1 MKDKV
6 SFIGSKGRGL
16 NPDLEVLKNYIKEN
30 SNLAIE
36 KSFSNENSINAMVAL
51 ASKVGKENYC
61 KVAEDL
67 VCIDGSLPAKKSLVN
82 PEGKKIYL
90 ATPYDFLIKAL
101 NRGDTNKKTL
111 QNFTH
116 IMVNSPLEKRIID
129 NVYKTK
135 GAEIIDGYTSPLA
148 YDVYKQT
155 NIEEKREK
163 LEAYYPMSKGKKIL
177 AILIS
182 GRFDDDEENPH
193 KDLDW
198 KALADNIPDDW
209 FVVVN
214 SEKFMENAVY
224 LGPEYNE
231 KVGFM
236 RQMLD
241 FRKVLYLADA
251 LVTNTY
257 MFATCFAAVRKPV
270 FTIFHKG
277 NGYEKYIKAKYPNLW
292 VEDLTT
298 LGTRVAEA
306 KPEEFEKFWDEFSYS
321 PDKNPCEK
329 VLEIL
334 DK

>member
-1 MKDKV
+1 MKDRV

-30 SNLAIE
+30 SNLSIE
-36 KSFSNENSINAMVAL
+36 KSFSNENSINKMVAL
-51 ASKVGKENYC
+51 ASKVGKESYC

-90 ATPYDFLIKAL
+90 ATPYDYLIKAL
-101 NRGDTNKKTL
+101 NRGDTNKKTF

-116 IMVNSPLEKRIID
+116 IMVNSPLEKKIMD
-129 NVYKTK
+129 KVYKTTNI
-135 GAEIIDGYTSPLA
+135 EVIEGYTSPLA
-148 YDVYKQT
+148 WDINNQT
-155 NIEEKREK
+155 GVEDKREK
-163 LEAYYPMSKGKKIL
+163 LEDYYPKSKGKKIL
-177 AILIS
+177 AILLS
-182 GRFDDDEENPH
+182 GKFLEGDENPYE
-193 KDLDW
+193 DLDW
-198 KALADNIPDDW
+198 KKLADNIPDDW
-209 FVVVN
+209 FVVTN
-214 SEKFMENAVY
+214 SEELLMNAVH

-231 KVGFM
+231 KVGYM
-236 RQMLD
+236 KQMVD
-241 FRKVLYLADA
+241 FRKLLYLADA

-270 FTIFHKG
+270 FTIFNKD
-277 NGYEKYIKAKYPNLW
+277 NGYENYVKANYPNLW

-298 LGTRVAEA
+298 LGTRAAEA

-334 DK
+334 VK